1 MDVIFI
7 ENIKKKF
14 GDTVILDDISLRCEE
29 GKIYGIVGYNGSG
42 KTVFFKC
49 ICGLL
54 NIDEGEIRIH
64 GNDYKKQLGSIGA
77 VIEEPAFLKNK
88 SAYNNLKYL
97 YVIRNQLN
105 KKVIRDTLSQVG
117 LDSSDKKHVS
127 KYSMGMKQRLAIAQA
142 IMEDPQILILDEPM
156 NGLDK
161 RGMQDIRELLITLR
175 NQGKTILLAS
185 HNTEDIKILCD
196 YVYIIENGKIKIQ
209 DIKET

>member
-1 MDVIFI
+1 MDVILI
-7 ENIKKKF
+7 KNIKKKF

-54 NIDEGEIRIH
+54 DIDEGEIKIH
-64 GNDYKKQLGSIGA
+64 GNDYKKQFGSIGA

-97 YVIRNQLN
+97 YIIRNQLN
-105 KKVIRDTLSQVG
+105 KKVIRNTLSRVG
-117 LDSSDKKHVS
+117 LDSSDKKHIS

-161 RGMQDIRELLITLR
+161 RGMQDMRELLITLR

>member
-142 IMEDPQILILDEPM
+142 IMENPQILILDEPM